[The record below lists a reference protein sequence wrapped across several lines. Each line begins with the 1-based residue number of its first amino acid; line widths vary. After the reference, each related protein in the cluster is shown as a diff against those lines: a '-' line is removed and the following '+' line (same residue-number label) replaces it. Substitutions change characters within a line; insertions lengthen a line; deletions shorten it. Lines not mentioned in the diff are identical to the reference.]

1 MKKLLLLFAVMLS
14 TVGAWAQ
21 NVVTSTDANPKY
33 YVIAS
38 YNRGGYLTNAGVG
51 SGLTHVA
58 LSDAGY
64 WYFEEANDNGGVYIV
79 NKVKDGE
86 NKVYVGSDKTAST
99 TSAVWY
105 VLENGVNKKGFS
117 ISSTNPISG
126 SSCIDANN
134 NNTGVGSW
142 SPSASDWQGT
152 TWVVY
157 SPTEDNTYNPENL
170 IFRTRS
176 DRYVE
181 SISLESSMSAATPGN
196 STTINLD
203 FTGYGLA
210 YIDLTGSVTMK
221 AVAGETVT
229 ASITRNGGWTNA
241 YVYIDKE
248 ADGFTASYDT
258 DTKAFGEDL
267 MTFSFYSG
275 DEAND
280 ASGVNSAGTELT
292 TSARNTI
299 DMPSFQAPSTPGTY
313 RMRFKHD
320 WNSIDPNGGNANFDS
335 NGGSIIDVTLEVV
348 SSTIEVNYSFT
359 WKGVEKFTQT
369 ATTTVGD
376 EYPAITTTFPFGV
389 SATKPAGTITELDVV
404 DGKVNKTIELESN
417 LPFVY
422 AADYESVSNWYYLIF
437 HANTKNPLYYD
448 GTANVLDA
456 SKTAVDANNRE
467 AYAWSFV
474 GDPFDGFKVVNKL
487 AGSTLSL
494 NAADGGAVV
503 SDGTDNVFMLTASTH
518 GTNGF
523 FMQCTTGD
531 YTQRFNKQGGKVVY
545 WSGADAGSTFMV
557 EVCDLT
563 GATDLQALID
573 QVNAAKVNYVA
584 GTTVGYLTQASVNAV
599 AQAVTEAEAYLD
611 GGSVTAEKSA
621 EHQTAIDNAI
631 AALETVQPEEGKFYN
646 IVSSCTRDD
655 RANQQ
660 VYVNN
665 SGTMHFANASSTLAT
680 SLGRVFQF
688 VPASDG
694 KFYIYNVERGVYMQT
709 IGKASETDVANA
721 KPVTI
726 ANMGK
731 DNIVS
736 IKPDEQN
743 LMHAQ
748 ANNSIIVGW
757 NSPEYD
763 NGSAWVIAEVAD
775 ISDTSHPVTITDA
788 EWATLVLGCNT
799 TIPAGVKA
807 YVVSAVGDGYAT
819 LADVTGT
826 IPANEAVLLN
836 AEAGTYEFKYA
847 AESTPVENELVGT
860 VFDTNVAANAYVLS
874 KQNDVV
880 GFYKA
885 NFNVSTDTT
894 NDGTT
899 EEPAVTYEAFLNN
912 AFKAYLPATT
922 AESRFLVFNFGDDT
936 ETAIEGIEA
945 ESTANAVVYDLA
957 GRRVQKAQKGLYI
970 VNGKKVIK

>member
-1 MKKLLLLFAVMLS
+1 MMLCVFAGTAWAGPTDLPEITTDLENPIYYTIYNTRSTQPGGLMYYAGDGVGMKDGCTSPTLEDKYKFYFTGSHDALYVHNAATTKKLASVSSWSDEGIEWAVGVSPKGGGLAF
-14 TVGAWAQ
+14 GPKGGLNGDGCW
-21 NVVTSTDANPKY
+21 NEKNYSTDAN
-33 YVIAS
+33 
-38 YNRGGYLTNAGVG
+38 T
-51 SGLTHVA
+51 
-58 LSDAGY
+58 SD
-64 WYFEEANDNGGVYIV
+64 F
-79 NKVKDGE
+79 
-86 NKVYVGSDKTAST
+86 
-99 TSAVWY
+99 
-105 VLENGVNKKGFS
+105 
-117 ISSTNPISG
+117 
-126 SSCIDANN
+126 
-134 NNTGVGSW
+134 
-142 SPSASDWQGT
+142 T
-152 TWVVY
+152 TW
-157 SPTEDNTYNPENL
+157 S
-170 IFRTRS
+170 
-176 DRYVE
+176 
-181 SISLESSMSAATPGN
+181 
-196 STTINLD
+196 
-203 FTGYGLA
+203 
-210 YIDLTGSVTMK
+210 
-221 AVAGETVT
+221 
-229 ASITRNGGWTNA
+229 
-241 YVYIDKE
+241 
-248 ADGFTASYDT
+248 
-258 DTKAFGEDL
+258 
-267 MTFSFYSG
+267 
-275 DEAND
+275 AND
-280 ASGVNSAGTELT
+280 AGSIFVVELASEYTFPETDKFYTIECPLFESVQNVKKGLYVTDGGALAWGTVDLTNKNHYWVLTVDAANATVALKNLGTGKYLNGTDMADNEVNAALNALSSTQFNIVVNGTTVHANEHSSGNGAGSNIVSWGGAANSA
-292 TSARNTI
+292 SAWTFVEQEDPDATI
-299 DMPSFQAPSTPGTY
+299 PV
-313 RMRFKHD
+313 
-320 WNSIDPNGGNANFDS
+320 
-335 NGGSIIDVTLEVV
+335 IIK
-348 SSTIEVNYSFT
+348 YSFT
-359 WKGVEKFTQT
+359 YNGVEKYTQET
-369 ATTTVGD
+369 STLVGQ

-389 SATKPAGTITELDVV
+389 SATKPEGTITELDVV

-437 HANTKNPLYYD
+437 HANTKNRLYYD
-448 GTANVLDA
+448 GTENVLDA

-474 GDPFDGFKVVNKL
+474 GDPFDGFQVVNKL
-487 AGSTLSL
+487 AGSTRSL
-494 NAADGGAVV
+494 NAAEGGAVV
-503 SDGTDNVFMLTASTH
+503 SEGTNNVFMLTASTH

-531 YTQRFNKQGGKVVY
+531 YKQRFNKQNNKVVY

-573 QVNAAKVNYVA
+573 QVKAAQENYVA

-599 AQAVTEAEAYLD
+599 AQAVTDAENYLLN
-611 GGSVTAEKSA
+611 GPVTAEESA

-736 IKPDEQN
+736 IKPDGQN

-775 ISDTSHPVTITDA
+775 ISATSHPVTITEA
-788 EWATLVLGCNT
+788 GWATLVLGCDA

-807 YVVSAVGDGYAT
+807 YAVSAVGDGYAT

-847 AESTPVENELVGT
+847 AESTPVNVTNELVGT
-860 VFDTNVAANAYVLS
+860 VFDTNVEANAYVLS
-874 KQNDVV
+874 AQGDPAVV
-880 GFYKA
+880 GFYNAK
-885 NFNVSTDTT
+885 FNVSTDTT

-922 AESRFLVFNFGDDT
+922 AESRFLVFNFGDDNA
-936 ETAIEGIEA
+936 TAIEGIEA
-945 ESTANAVVYDLA
+945 ECTANAVVYDLA

>member
-14 TVGAWAQ
+14 TLGAWAQ

-64 WYFEEANDNGGVYIV
+64 WYFEKANDNGGVYIV

-86 NKVYVGSDKTAST
+86 SKVYVGSDKKAST

-142 SPSASDWQGT
+142 SPSTSDWHGT
-152 TWVVY
+152 TWVVC
-157 SPTEDNTYNPENL
+157 STEDNTYNPVNL
-170 IFRTRS
+170 IFRTRPE
-176 DRYVE
+176 RYVT

-196 STTINLD
+196 STTINSD
-203 FTGYGLA
+203 FTGDNGLA

-229 ASITRNGGWTNA
+229 ASIDRNGGWTNA
-241 YVYIDKE
+241 YVYIDKD
-248 ADGFTASYDT
+248 ANGFTASYDIEAKT
-258 DTKAFGEDL
+258 LGGDL

-275 DEAND
+275 DEDND
-280 ASGVNSAGTELT
+280 KTGVNSAGNELT
-292 TSARNTI
+292 DNARNTI
-299 DMPSFQAPSTPGTY
+299 AMPSFQAPSTPGTY

-320 WNSIDPNGGNANFDS
+320 WNSINPNGGNANFNS

-369 ATTTVGD
+369 ATTIVGD
-376 EYPAITTTFPFGV
+376 EYPAVIVDEQFPFGIT
-389 SATKPAGTITELDVV
+389 ATKPEGTITELDVV

-448 GTANVLDA
+448 GTENVLDA
-456 SKTAVDANNRE
+456 SKSAVDANNRE

-487 AGSTLSL
+487 AGSASSL
-494 NAADGGAVV
+494 NAVEGGAVV
-503 SDGTDNVFMLTASTH
+503 SEGTDNVFKLTASAH

-523 FMQCTTGD
+523 FMQCTTGS
-531 YTQRFNKQGGKVVY
+531 YMQRFNKQGGKVVY
-545 WSGADAGSTFMV
+545 WNGADAGSTFMV

-563 GATDLQALID
+563 GATELQALID
-573 QVNAAKVNYVA
+573 QVKADQGNYVA

-599 AQAVTEAEAYLD
+599 AQAVTDAETYLAS
-611 GGSVTAEKSA
+611 GSVTAEGSA

-631 AALETVQPEEGKFYN
+631 DALETVQPEEGKFYTIQN
-646 IVSSCTRDD
+646 AYSSVYMGVSNTTGMVTS
-655 RANQQ
+655 
-660 VYVNN
+660 
-665 SGTMHFANASSTLAT
+665 AT
-680 SLGRVFQF
+680 EGFGQVFQF
-688 VPASDG
+688 VPASEG
-694 KFYIYNVERGVYMQT
+694 TFYLFNVERGAYLNT
-709 IGKASETDVANA
+709 A
-721 KPVTI
+721 KHHGYGQNSAGVDIAEAKSVTI
-726 ANMGK
+726 ANLGK
-731 DNIVS
+731 ENRVS
-736 IKPDEQN
+736 ITPQGGATLHHDAN
-743 LMHAQ
+743 LATV
-748 ANNSIIVGW
+748 VGW
-757 NSPEYD
+757 TGDANSR
-763 NGSAWVIAEVAD
+763 SAWKIVEVEDMSAL
-775 ISDTSHPVTITDA
+775 SHSVTITDA
-788 EWATLVLGCNT
+788 GWATLVLGCNT
-799 TIPAGVKA
+799 AIPADVKA
-807 YVVSAVGDGYAT
+807 YAVSAVGDGYAT
-819 LADVTGT
+819 LTEVTGT
-826 IPANEAVLLN
+826 IPSNEAVLLN
-836 AEAGTYEFKYA
+836 AVAGTYEFKYA
-847 AESTPVENELVGT
+847 EGATAVESNLLVGT

-874 KQNDVV
+874 AQGEPAVV

-885 NFNVSTDTT
+885 QLNL
-894 NDGTT
+894 
-899 EEPAVTYEAFLNN
+899 EENTKFKNN
-912 AFKAYLPATT
+912 AFKAYLPAR
-922 AESRFLVFNFGDDT
+922 AGGEARFLVFNFGDDNA
-936 ETAIEGIEA
+936 TAIEGIEA
-945 ESTANAVVYDLA
+945 ESIANAVVYDLA